1 MLDETMSGETIALSV
16 VKKINN
22 KLTFLYRKNRFLT
35 PTQRRLMC
43 NILIQTH
50 FEYTCSAW
58 YPNLTKKLKNR
69 VQTSQN
75 KCIRFFLQLDKM
87 IHKELETLNWLH
99 MTERFNQRINSIVF
113 KYVNNQCSNYL
124 NEVFQTAPDK
134 NILTRVSF
142 LKLKCP
148 FRKTKAGQTALSY
161 IGPTI
166 WSKTPDTLKP
176 TTNLNRFKNNL
187 KEHYLKEHINSNFRY
202 LFIFKTKVFN
212 IPPF

>member
-75 KCIRFFLQLDKM
+75 KGIRFSLQLDKM
-87 IHKELETLNWLH
+87 THISHKEFEILNWLLV
-99 MTERFNQRINSIVF
+99 TERFNQFLNSIV
-113 KYVNNQCSNYL
+113 L
-124 NEVFQTAPDK
+124 NMLII
-134 NILTRVSF
+134 N
-142 LKLKCP
+142 
-148 FRKTKAGQTALSY
+148 AL
-161 IGPTI
+161 II
-166 WSKTPDTLKP
+166 
-176 TTNLNRFKNNL
+176 
-187 KEHYLKEHINSNFRY
+187 
-202 LFIFKTKVFN
+202 
-212 IPPF
+212 